1 MKRCPFCDVSSK
13 NGFNVVY
20 EDELFVAFLD
30 RKPAAEHHIQ
40 LVPKRHITSVKS
52 LRKQDAELV
61 RSMKAIGDKLLDG
74 LGILQ
79 SKRVMGFHIHPFNSV
94 NHLHLHVQ
102 GLPYKPMRQVKYPIS
117 SGFGPF
123 QKGFGWFVEPEQA
136 ARSLEKGRHVS
147 VLPC

>member
-1 MKRCPFCDVSSK
+1 MKRCPFCDVSSE

-61 RSMKAIGDKLLDG
+61 RSMKAIGDKLPDG
-74 LGILQ
+74 LGVLL
-79 SKRVMGFHIHPFNSV
+79 SKRVMGFHIP
-94 NHLHLHVQ
+94 
-102 GLPYKPMRQVKYPIS
+102 PP
-117 SGFGPF
+117 
-123 QKGFGWFVEPEQA
+123 
-136 ARSLEKGRHVS
+136 RSIQ
-147 VLPC
+147 